1 MSDDEATREVLG
13 AVKAAVPDIRMHT
26 PVQHIVSAAR
36 SRRRR
41 RGLTR
46 LAVAGLAVA
55 VGLTLGLS
63 TPGSGRNTPEAQ
75 PHGAKLA
82 AWTVRT
88 GPGGAVTITL
98 RQLSNPAALQ
108 HALAEHGVPAIVHVG
123 DSICFQ
129 SDGHPLPGLFRVVTH
144 PPGFP
149 IVIRIRPAAMPHGS
163 ELLFSLTRSPG
174 TVAYVGQ
181 ELIRIGAPL
190 SCLHPP
196 SYHSSTNPPPAK
208 S

>member
-1 MSDDEATREVLG
+1 MSEDEITREVLG
-13 AVKAAVPDIRMHT
+13 AVKAAVPGIGMHT

-46 LAVAGLAVA
+46 LAVSGLAVA
-55 VGLTLGLS
+55 IGLTVGLS
-63 TPGSGRNTPEAQ
+63 APGSGRSTPGA
-75 PHGAKLA
+75 AKLA

-88 GPGGAVTITL
+88 GPGGVVTVTL
-98 RQLSNPAALQ
+98 RQLTSAAALR

-129 SDGHPLPGLFRVVTH
+129 SDGDPLPGLFRVVTH

-149 IVIRIRPAAMPHGS
+149 IVIRIRPAAMPQGS
-163 ELLFSLTRSPG
+163 ELLFSLTRISG
-174 TVAYVGQ
+174 EVGYVGQ
-181 ELIRIGAPL
+181 ELIRIGAPV

-196 SYHSSTNPPPAK
+196 KYPRS
-208 S
+208 

>member
-41 RGLTR
+41 RGLTT
-46 LAVAGLAVA
+46 LAVSGLVVA

-63 TPGSGRNTPEAQ
+63 TPGSGRSTPGAQ
-75 PHGAKLA
+75 PYGPKLA

-88 GPGGAVTITL
+88 GPGGAVTLTL
-98 RQLSNPAALQ
+98 RQLANAAALQ
-108 HALAEHGVPAIVHVG
+108 RALAEHGVPAIVHVG

-129 SDGHPLPGLFRVVTH
+129 SDGNPLPGLFRVVTH

-163 ELLFSLTRSPG
+163 ELLFSLTRISG
-174 TVAYVGQ
+174 KVAYVGQ
-181 ELIRIGAPL
+181 ELIRIGAPV

-196 SYHSSTNPPPAK
+196 SSPSGTNPPPAK
-208 S
+208 G

>member
-13 AVKAAVPDIRMHT
+13 AVKAAVPDIHMHT
-26 PVQHIVSAAR
+26 PVQHIVAAAR

-46 LAVAGLAVA
+46 LAVSGLAVA
-55 VGLTLGLS
+55 AGLTLGLS
-63 TPGSGRNTPEAQ
+63 APGSGRNTPGAQ
-75 PHGAKLA
+75 PGGARLA

-88 GPGGAVTITL
+88 GPGGAVTVTL
-98 RQLSNPAALQ
+98 RQLTNAAALQ

-163 ELLFSLTRSPG
+163 ELLFSLTRISG
-174 TVAYVGQ
+174 AVAYVGQ
-181 ELIRIGAPL
+181 ELIHIGAPV

-196 SYHSSTNPPPAK
+196 SYHSGTNPPSAK
-208 S
+208 G

>member
-13 AVKAAVPDIRMHT
+13 AVKAAVPDIHMHT

-46 LAVAGLAVA
+46 LAVSGLAVA
-55 VGLTLGLS
+55 AGLTLGLS
-63 TPGSGRNTPEAQ
+63 APDSGRNTPGAQ
-75 PHGAKLA
+75 PGGARLA

-88 GPGGAVTITL
+88 GPGGAVTVTL
-98 RQLSNPAALQ
+98 RQLTNAAALQ

-163 ELLFSLTRSPG
+163 ELLFSLTRISG
-174 TVAYVGQ
+174 AVAYVGQ
-181 ELIRIGAPL
+181 ELIRIGAPV

-196 SYHSSTNPPPAK
+196 SYHSGTNPPSAK
-208 S
+208 G